1 MAHVEAQRPTQRY
14 RYGADQSPVR
24 GHMARMGSQV
34 ELRTG
39 AGVRKAEREGR
50 GQGGGKRAGCDV
62 NVWIRVGKQ
71 PELAFGDDSCGGL
84 QAPRM
89 QSELLAVFL
98 SLRIPI

>member
-39 AGVRKAEREGR
+39 EGIRKADRGGDREGGNVLDVTSMSGFASENNQSSR
-50 GQGGGKRAGCDV
+50 SAMTRAAVCRHQGC
-62 NVWIRVGKQ
+62 N
-71 PELAFGDDSCGGL
+71 PSFL
-84 QAPRM
+84 Q
-89 QSELLAVFL
+89 S
-98 SLRIPI
+98 S